1 MKHYILVIGS
11 SNTDMVAK
19 AARLP
24 APGETI
30 LGGAFMMAPGGKGAN
45 QAVAAARLG
54 ANVTFIAKVGDDIFG
69 KQAIEGFRQE
79 GIDTSLIATDPVNP
93 SGVALIT
100 VDARGEN
107 CIVVASGANANLLP
121 ADLHNAEEKIKNAS
135 MILMQLET
143 PLETV
148 EYVAGLAAANHVPLI
163 LNPAPARALPDELL
177 QKTHILTPNE
187 KEAEMLTG
195 ILILDRSGAEA
206 AATALAARGVRIV
219 IITMGKAG
227 ALLLDNRQP
236 LLPDNRQ
243 FEWVPAPEVTAVDST
258 AAGDVFCG
266 ALTVAL
272 SEGRDIRA
280 ATVFACAAAALSV
293 TRMGAQTSAPTRS
306 EVDKFCP
313 SGPAP
318 FPSGPGPL

>member
-1 MKHYILVIGS
+1 MKPNILVIGS

-24 APGETI
+24 APGETV

-54 ANVTFIAKVGDDIFG
+54 ADVAFIAKVGNDIFG
-69 KQAIEGFRQE
+69 KQAVDLFRQE
-79 GIDTSLIATDPVNP
+79 GIDTGHMATDPVNP
-93 SGVALIT
+93 SGIALIT
-100 VDARGEN
+100 VDANGEN
-107 CIVVASGANANLLP
+107 CIVVAPGANASLVP
-121 ADLHNAEEKIKNAS
+121 GDLHNAEERIKNAS
-135 MILMQLET
+135 WILMQLEI

-148 EYVAGLAAANHVPLI
+148 EFVAGLAAVHHIPVI

-177 QKTHILTPNE
+177 REIFILTPNQ

-195 ILILDRSGAEA
+195 IPILDRSGAEA
-206 AATALAARGVRIV
+206 AAKALAGKGVKIV

-227 ALLLDNRQP
+227 ALLLDNKR
-236 LLPDNRQ
+236 

-272 SEGRDIRA
+272 SEGNSIKEA
-280 ATVFACAAAALSV
+280 VVFACAAAALSV
-293 TRMGAQTSAPTRS
+293 TRMGAQTSAPIRS

-313 SGPAP
+313 PV
-318 FPSGPGPL
+318 

>member
-1 MKHYILVIGS
+1 MKPNILVIGS

-24 APGETI
+24 APGETV

-54 ANVTFIAKVGDDIFG
+54 ADVTFIAKVGNDVFG
-69 KQAIEGFRQE
+69 KQAVDLFRQE
-79 GIDTSLIATDPVNP
+79 GIDTSHMATDPVNP
-93 SGVALIT
+93 SGIALIT
-100 VDARGEN
+100 VDANGEN
-107 CIVVASGANANLLP
+107 CIVVASGANASLVP
-121 ADLHNAEEKIKNAS
+121 GDLRNAEERIKKAS
-135 MILMQLET
+135 LILMQLEI
-143 PLETV
+143 PLATV
-148 EYVAGLAAANHVPLI
+148 EFVAGLAAIHHIPVI

-177 QKTHILTPNE
+177 REIFILTPNQ

-195 ILILDRSGAEA
+195 IPIPDRSGAA
-206 AATALAARGVRIV
+206 AAAKALAARGVKIV

-227 ALLLDNRQP
+227 ALLLDNQR
-236 LLPDNRQ
+236 

-272 SEGRDIRA
+272 SEGKSIKKA
-280 ATVFACAAAALSV
+280 VEFACAAAALSV
-293 TRMGAQTSAPTRS
+293 TRMGAQTSAPSRS
-306 EVDKFCP
+306 EVDKFWP
-313 SGPAP
+313 PIVD
-318 FPSGPGPL
+318 

>member
-1 MKHYILVIGS
+1 MKPYILVIGS

-24 APGETI
+24 APGETV

-54 ANVTFIAKVGDDIFG
+54 ADVTFVAKVGNDIFG
-69 KQAIEGFRQE
+69 KQAVDLFKQE
-79 GIDTSLIATDPVNP
+79 GIDTNHIATDPVNP
-93 SGVALIT
+93 SGIALIT
-100 VDARGEN
+100 VDANGEN
-107 CIVVASGANANLLP
+107 CIVVASGANASLLP
-121 ADLHNAEEKIKNAS
+121 GDLRNAEQRIKNAS
-135 MILMQLET
+135 LILMQLEI

-148 EYVAGLAAANHVPLI
+148 EFVAGLAAVHHIPVI

-177 QKTHILTPNE
+177 RETFILIPNQ

-195 ILILDRSGAEA
+195 IPILDRSGAEA
-206 AATALAARGVRIV
+206 AAKALAGKGVKIV

-227 ALLLDNRQP
+227 ALLLDN
-236 LLPDNRQ
+236 NR

-272 SEGRDIRA
+272 SEGKSIKKA
-280 ATVFACAAAALSV
+280 VVFACAAAAFSV
-293 TRMGAQTSAPTRS
+293 TRMGAQTSAPGRS

-313 SGPAP
+313 AVVD
-318 FPSGPGPL
+318 